1 MFDLGSASHELRA
14 PLHAILGLA
23 ELLVGGEIS
32 GTDRELASRIQREA
46 RAMEIVLA
54 DILQLSRLEST
65 TVVPITEVF
74 SPRVVAGEATS
85 LHQDQAA
92 AKGLVLRVQIAEDT
106 PLAVRG
112 DRYRLRQ
119 ILVNL
124 VSNAVKYTSAGSVTV
139 DVKSVGS
146 DAAPELE
153 LSVIDT
159 GPGIPDAAMP
169 SLFLPFTQARSG
181 DRDKGTGLGLAI
193 TQRLVDAMG
202 ASLDVETGP
211 TGTTFCC
218 SLPFL
223 PARRLQDREIST
235 AAAVNASRSVAEGV
249 RILVVDDTEVNRLLA
264 TSQLERLGYQAIA
277 VASGAEALAMMAD
290 EPLDAVLMDWHMPG
304 LDGLEATRKW
314 RERSQRSDYKGPNRD
329 VPIIAVTA
337 SALASDRSE
346 CLAAGMDDYLSK
358 PTGLEGLGACLRKW
372 LPFVDASSADPTSR
386 ATPPSVDIDPNRISA
401 LRNDLGAEAVHAV
414 VTAFLGDLPQRVTT
428 MEKALAEG
436 DRAVI
441 RRTAHTV
448 KSSAALFGAGQLEA
462 AAATLESAAAESS
475 DLDALTE
482 DFLRLVPL
490 TAVALDKELDSTAKL
505 EGSTS

>member
-146 DAAPELE
+146 DAAPQLE

-202 ASLDVETGP
+202 ASLNVETGP
-211 TGTTFCC
+211 TGTIFCC

-223 PARRLQDREIST
+223 PARRMQDREIST
-235 AAAVNASRSVAEGV
+235 SAASASRSVAEGV

-277 VASGAEALAMMAD
+277 VASGAEALLMMAD

-314 RERSQRSDYKGPNRD
+314 REHSQRSDYDGPNRD

-346 CLAAGMDDYLSK
+346 CLAAGMNDYLAK
-358 PTGLEGLGACLRKW
+358 PTGLEVLGACLRKW

-386 ATPPSVDIDPNRISA
+386 ATPPSVDIDPDRISS

-462 AAATLESAAAESS
+462 AAASLESAAAESGE
-475 DLDALTE
+475 LDALTE

-490 TAVALDKELDSTAKL
+490 TAVALNKELASTAKL
-505 EGSTS
+505 EGSTL